1 MNVNT
6 LPKPVKAGGV
16 SPVAVNPPVRKTRR
30 RGWAAFFPRLGWGVA
45 SVALFAGIWEA
56 VWAFGGLNPLLLP
69 PPHIFLANFAQQAQY
84 FIPTDVI
91 GQVTDDT
98 ALLSLAKTIIATVG
112 RVMAG
117 LALGFVLSLICGL
130 AICYFRLFGKLVLP
144 TITLLAP
151 ISPIAWLPVAIF
163 IFGIGNPPAIF
174 MVFISLFFVMTVSTI
189 SQIEGVSKT
198 HLNVAAVM
206 GASRAQTFRYVI
218 IPAILP
224 ALFFVLRMN
233 LFGAWMI
240 VLVAEATGVGSGLGQ
255 IVMQARNT
263 FNSSLSFFTMTI
275 IGITGF
281 VFDLLLRYVQKKLLY
296 WIPENNA
303 GGRK

>member
-1 MNVNT
+1 MNMNS
-6 LPKPVKAGGV
+6 LSKPVKVTGV
-16 SPVAVNPPVRKTRR
+16 TPVTNNPSVKKNQHRS
-30 RGWAAFFPRLGWGVA
+30 WAAFFSRLAWGVA

-56 VWAFGGLNPLLLP
+56 IWAFGGLNPLLLP
-69 PPHIFLANFAQQAQY
+69 PPHIFLANFAQQTQY

-91 GQVTDDT
+91 GQVSNDT
-98 ALLSLAKTIIATVG
+98 ALLSLGKTILATVG

-117 LALGFVLSLICGL
+117 LTLGFVLSLVCGL

-163 IFGIGNPPAIF
+163 VFGIGNPPAIF

-218 IPAILP
+218 LPAILP
-224 ALFFVLRMN
+224 SIFFVLRMN

-281 VFDLLLRYVQKKLLY
+281 VFDMLLRYVQKKLLY
-296 WIPENNA
+296 WIPENRP
-303 GGRK
+303 GGQK

>member
-30 RGWAAFFPRLGWGVA
+30 RGWADFFSRLGWGVA

-56 VWAFGGLNPLLLP
+56 IWAFGGLNPLLLP

-91 GQVTDDT
+91 GQVTNDT
-98 ALLSLAKTIIATVG
+98 ALLSLGKTIIATVG

-117 LALGFVLSLICGL
+117 LALGFVLSLISGL

-189 SQIEGVSKT
+189 SQIESVSKT

-206 GASRAQTFRYVI
+206 GATRAQTFRYVI

-224 ALFFVLRMN
+224 SLFFVLRMN

-281 VFDLLLRYVQKKLLY
+281 VFDLLLRYMQKKLLY

>member
-1 MNVNT
+1 MKADT
-6 LPKPVKAGGV
+6 LQKPVKNAGV
-16 SPVAVNPPVRKTRR
+16 SPGGLNPPLRR
-30 RGWAAFFPRLGWGVA
+30 PKGRGWGPFFSRVGWGVA
-45 SVALFAGIWEA
+45 SVALFTGIWEA
-56 VWAFGGLNPLLLP
+56 MWAFGGLNPLLLP
-69 PPHIFLANFAQQAQY
+69 PPHIFLANFARQAQY

-91 GQVTDDT
+91 GQITDDT
-98 ALLSLAKTIIATVG
+98 ALLSLGKTILATVG

-117 LALGFVLSLICGL
+117 LALGFILSLSCGL

-189 SQIEGVSKT
+189 SQIEGVGKT

-206 GASRAQTFRYVI
+206 GATRAQTFRYVI

-224 ALFFVLRMN
+224 SLFFVLRMN

-281 VFDLLLRYVQKKLLY
+281 VFDLLLRNVQKKLLY
-296 WIPENNA
+296 WVPENHA
-303 GGRK
+303 GGSK